1 MSPHVTLEQWQAL
14 VAVVDAGGY
23 AQASE
28 ALHKSQ
34 SSVTYAVQK
43 LQSQLGVKAFEIKG
57 RKAVLTPT
65 GQLLYRRARVL
76 LEEAGSV
83 EKAAKSLSAGW
94 EAEIR
99 IAAEVLFPY
108 SLLLKSFDRFS
119 RESPHTRI
127 ELFESVIGGTTEA
140 LVNRTAD
147 LAISP
152 EIPPGFEGEAIMR
165 TRVILVAHPEHPL
178 HKLGRPVTLRDLRE
192 HRQIIVR
199 ESDSR
204 RATKPPV
211 EATQRWTVTNMSTS
225 IMAVSMGMGYARY
238 TEDKIRSEQ
247 RMGLL
252 KPLEMREQGMMDV
265 ALHLVYADRDG
276 AGPGVRRLGEIIR
289 EDTTTECAKG
299 RADGKS

>member
-1 MSPHVTLEQWQAL
+1 MNPRVTLEQWQAL
-14 VAVVDAGGY
+14 VAVVDSGSY
-23 AQASE
+23 AKASE
-28 ALHKSQ
+28 TLHKSQ
-34 SSVTYAVQK
+34 SSVTYAVQQ

-289 EDTTTECAKG
+289 EDTTTEC
-299 RADGKS
+299 

>member
-14 VAVVDAGGY
+14 VAVVDGGGY
-23 AQASE
+23 AQASA

-76 LEEAGSV
+76 LEDAGSV
-83 EKAAKSLSAGW
+83 ETAAKSLSAGW

-108 SLLLKSFDRFS
+108 SLLFNAFDRFS

-127 ELFESVIGGTTEA
+127 ELFEAVISGATEA
-140 LVNRTAD
+140 LANRTID
-147 LAISP
+147 LAIAP

-165 TRVILVAHPEHPL
+165 TRMILVAHPEHPL

-199 ESDSR
+199 ESDAR
-204 RATKPPV
+204 RATKPSV
-211 EATQRWTVTNMSTS
+211 EAIQRWTVSNMSTS
-225 IMAVSMGMGYARY
+225 ILAVSMGMGYARY
-238 TEDKIRSEQ
+238 TEDKIRSELQ
-247 RMGLL
+247 RGAL
-252 KPLEMREQGMMDV
+252 KPLEVREHGPMDRT
-265 ALHLVYADRDG
+265 LYLVYADREG
-276 AGPGVRRLGEIIR
+276 AGPGVRRLAEIIR
-289 EDTTTECAKG
+289 ADTVAACSRAKP
-299 RADGKS
+299 

>member
-43 LQSQLGVKAFEIKG
+43 LQSQLGVKAFEISG

-108 SLLLKSFDRFS
+108 SLLLKSYERFS

-127 ELFESVIGGTTEA
+127 ELVESVIGGTTEA

-211 EATQRWTVTNMSTS
+211 EATQRWTVSNMSTS
-225 IMAVSMGMGYARY
+225 IMAVSMGMGYGRY
-238 TEDKIRSEQ
+238 TEDKVRSELLA
-247 RMGLL
+247 GSL
-252 KPLEMREQGMMDV
+252 KPLEVREPGVTDV
-265 ALHLVYADRDG
+265 ALYLVYADRDS
-276 AGPGVRRLGEIIR
+276 AGPGVRRLAEIIR
-289 EDTTTECAKG
+289 DDTAAACSRAKP
-299 RADGKS
+299 